1 MIIQIPGRVNDFPGE
16 EKGRKKF
23 FAGKKSY
30 DIMWKME
37 KDVFFMQYIAAVI
50 LGYLLGSSNMAYYL
64 ARLGKADL
72 RSAGSGN
79 LGASN
84 AVVLLGWRAG
94 VLTAVHDIG
103 KSVLAVLLAKWLFPG
118 QEYVGAVA
126 GVASVLG
133 HIFPFYLKFRGGKG
147 FASYFGMT
155 LALNWKLALV
165 LVAAIIV
172 VTVVTDYIVCG
183 TVTTIVTV
191 PIYMG
196 ITSHSLLLALILL
209 VGTAVIFYKHRENF
223 PRMLNGTELGLRS
236 AIRGDNKLEK

>member
-1 MIIQIPGRVNDFPGE
+1 M
-16 EKGRKKF
+16 
-23 FAGKKSY
+23 Y
-30 DIMWKME
+30 
-37 KDVFFMQYIAAVI
+37 MQYLIAI
-50 LGYLLGSSNMAYYL
+50 IMGYLLGSSNMAYYL
-64 ARLGKADL
+64 AKLKNADL
-72 RSAGSGN
+72 RGAGSGN

-84 AVVLLGWRAG
+84 AVVLLGWKAG

-118 QEYVGAVA
+118 AEHIGAAA

-133 HIFPFYLKFRGGKG
+133 HIFPFYLKFKGGKG

-155 LALNWKLALV
+155 LALNWKLALI
-165 LVAAIIV
+165 LAVAVIV

-196 ITSHSLLLALILL
+196 IAGHSFLLAGILL
-209 VGTAVIFYKHRENF
+209 IGTAVILYKHRENF

-236 AIRGDNKLEK
+236 AIRGDNKLDKQKQ